1 MVRAL
6 CRAERICINVRDERM
21 ADRVGACLRE
31 SGVGVGAGADVSFFE
46 IPTDDAWVRDHGP
59 IFVTREQE
67 GRRETA
73 LVDFGFNAWG
83 GKYPPWDRDDA
94 VPRQIASARGWKRF
108 EAGFVLE
115 GGSVEGN
122 GHGVVVTTESCLL
135 NPNRGPSRSRE
146 FMEEKL
152 AETLGARH
160 VIWLESG
167 IEGDDTDGHV
177 DDVTRFVSAHTL
189 VTVVEGDASDVNER
203 RLSENLRRLRE
214 ARRPDGGSFD
224 VVLLPMPEAV
234 RSTSGIRYPAS
245 YANFFLA
252 NGLALVPTFGVRTDE
267 RALSILAEVL
277 PGREVIGIPSRELV
291 AGRGSVHCL
300 TQQEP
305 GEASGGPRKSGASS
319 PTGPG

>member
-6 CRAERICINVRDERM
+6 CRAERICINVRDDRM
-21 ADRVGACLRE
+21 AERVGACLRE
-31 SGVGVGAGADVSFFE
+31 SGVGAGADVSFFE

-94 VPRQIASARGWKRF
+94 VPRQIAGARGWKRF

-122 GHGVVVTTESCLL
+122 GQGVVVTTESCLL

-189 VTVVEGDASDVNER
+189 VTVVEGDAADVNER
-203 RLSENLRRLRE
+203 RLRENLRRLRE

-224 VVLLPMPEAV
+224 VVPLPMPEAV
-234 RSTSGIRYPAS
+234 RSASGIRYPAS

-305 GEASGGPRKSGASS
+305 GEA
-319 PTGPG
+319 